1 MELRRQ
7 SLESALQAGPNS
19 QQGFG
24 PSVAVLG
31 IFDGFHQGHRQLLQE
46 AASAARLRGLPLA
59 VLTFDPHPTI
69 LLAPEHRPKLLMTL
83 DQRLAAFR
91 EAGADLAWIIPF
103 SRAFSEIEP
112 LTFLEQLGRAITPVE
127 LHVGTAFRFGHRR
140 SGDLETLQSWGSK
153 NGCRI
158 HPCAFRASDSGML
171 SSTRIREALDAGDVI
186 LAADLLGRPF
196 TLTGIVVEGER
207 RGRHL
212 GFPTANLA
220 WEQEQLPAM
229 GVYVTRVRSSH
240 IENAWMGL
248 TNVGEKPTFQGRT
261 LTIETHLPEFSGDLY
276 GARLELAFLH
286 RLRGEQRF
294 DGIESLQA
302 QIAKDVR
309 EGQAWWHTQH
319 P

>member
-1 MELRRQ
+1 MELRRP
-7 SLESALQAGPNS
+7 SLDSALQAG
-19 QQGFG
+19 QTYG
-24 PSVAVLG
+24 PCVAVLG

-46 AASAARLRGLPLA
+46 AASAARMRGLPLA

-83 DQRLAAFR
+83 DQRLTAFR

-103 SRAFSEIEP
+103 SRPFSEIEP
-112 LTFLEQLGRAITPVE
+112 RAFLEQLGRAIAPVE

-140 SGDLETLQSWGSK
+140 SGGLETLQEWGSE

-158 HPCAFRASDSGML
+158 HPCAFRASDGGTL
-171 SSTRIREALDAGDVI
+171 SSTRIREALDTGDVA
-186 LAADLLGRPF
+186 LAADLLGCPF
-196 TLTGIVVEGER
+196 ELTGIVVEGER

-229 GVYVTRVRSSH
+229 GVYVTHVRSSH

-261 LTIETHLPEFSGDLY
+261 LTVETHLPEFSGDLY

-294 DGIESLQA
+294 DGIEALRA
-302 QIAKDVR
+302 QIAKDVQN
-309 EGQAWWHTQH
+309 GQAWWHTRH
-319 P
+319 S

>member
-7 SLESALQAGPNS
+7 SLDSALQAGQNY
-19 QQGFG
+19 G
-24 PSVAVLG
+24 PCVAVLG
-31 IFDGFHQGHRQLLQE
+31 IFDGFHQGHCQLLQE
-46 AASAARLRGLPLA
+46 AASTARLRGLPLV

-112 LTFLEQLGRAITPVE
+112 RAFLDQLGRAIAPVE
-127 LHVGTAFRFGHRR
+127 LSVGTAFRFGHRR
-140 SGDLETLQSWGSK
+140 SGGLETLQDWGSE

-158 HPCAFRASDSGML
+158 RPCAFRASDGGML
-171 SSTRIREALDAGDVI
+171 SSTRIREALDAGDVA

-196 TLTGIVVEGER
+196 ELTGIVVEGER

-229 GVYVTRVRSSH
+229 GVYVTSVRSSH

-261 LTIETHLPEFSGDLY
+261 LTVETHLPEFSGDLY

-294 DGIESLQA
+294 DGIEALRA
-302 QIAKDVR
+302 QIAKDVLD
-309 EGQAWWHTQH
+309 GQAWWHTQNS
-319 P
+319 